1 MSTDMK
7 PLSAAS
13 CFAKRSPLLAFCF
26 LLLPFLFAQAW
37 AQTAESKGTITGRV
51 TNNTTHYALEGA
63 IIRVPG
69 TDLSTY
75 SQRGGTFS
83 MQVPAG
89 AQTIEVAYTG
99 LDDMRATVTVE
110 PNGTVTHDFDMTSK
124 IYVLDKFAV
133 KTVREGNASA
143 VQKQRIAINPKTVV
157 AADAYGVPA
166 ANPGELI
173 QRLPG
178 VSVEIVGSEVR
189 TLFIRGMGPDFIT
202 FQVDG
207 NQMAASQ
214 GTSAGRQFQI
224 EQMGTG
230 NIESVEIVKAN
241 TPDRDANAIA
251 GFVNLITR
259 RGFDLPGERTTLTG
273 GVLWRDRNSSSGQFK
288 DKPDNLDL
296 FGVQYSNSFSVGGGN
311 NNLGV
316 AFNFNRRRS
325 STTQDETGAAFNG
338 GPSEL
343 NTTNGL
349 YNSLWRQW
357 GAAGFFYPAIATNI
371 GLDLDYKLGPKSFAY
386 LRLAYNTNYQYQKM
400 HRWDIQVGSTP
411 ANFTPTSNSAFQ
423 EALPVASSFAQT
435 YSAAFT
441 KKSRNYSINPGMSL
455 NVWNGTGQLDVDF
468 SHSSAVIWYPGYHL
482 ITSKTTTPL
491 GWSLDFRG
499 GDQQLP
505 ALAQTS
511 GPSWSDPA
519 SYTIQNDAVTVW
531 HSPDTVDA
539 FKVDFRKDLE
549 VSLPTYLK
557 VGAKYWIDD
566 RAQDTNSQNYTWTGP
581 SGIGTYTDSIE
592 SQLSGRYGPFPFIAT
607 PNTGASN
614 DPVASP
620 YFTKT
625 SLDAYNGVV
634 GSRASDARFKEAIS
648 AVYAMAVVKI
658 NKLTLLGGLRFEE
671 TNTTGKGWVNTND
684 PTLAYNAGLSYDQN
698 VTNANA
704 RFSSGQTTVKGSYS
718 KVHPA
723 VQFTYEPLG
732 GLIFRGSFT
741 NSISRPPAANIL
753 PITTV
758 TLGTSTVTQGNPSL
772 KPFTSNNI
780 DFSVEKYFEP
790 VGLFSVGF
798 FNKQI
803 KDYIVTF
810 SSTIAAGADNGFNG
824 QYAGYTLNRAANIGS
839 AHTQGWEFDYQ
850 QQFSFLPAPFNGL
863 GVQAN
868 HTILKSEGN
877 YGAAFPAGVTGPLAG
892 MVPHQSN
899 IGLFYTGYGW
909 DVRLLSNIRSR
920 FIVGV
925 NNAAD
930 LSQSTYRDHRATLDF
945 KARYTFNA
953 RYDVFLNVDNV
964 TDVPTQT
971 GNYLGRELFTLW
983 QGTGFTLG
991 FNVRL

>member
-1 MSTDMK
+1 MK
-7 PLSAAS
+7 PVSITSRL
-13 CFAKRSPLLAFCF
+13 AKRSPLLAFCF
-26 LLLPFLFAQAW
+26 LLLPFLFAQAG
-37 AQTAESKGTITGRV
+37 AQTAENRGTITGRV
-51 TNNTTHYALEGA
+51 TNSTTHYALEGA
-63 IIRVPG
+63 IIRVKG
-69 TDLSTY
+69 ADLTTY
-75 SQRGGTFS
+75 TQRGGMFS
-83 MQVPAG
+83 IQVPAG
-89 AQTIEVAYTG
+89 SQTIEVSYTG
-99 LDDMRATVTVE
+99 LDDEEATVTVE
-110 PNGTVTHDFDMTSK
+110 PNATATHDFDMTSK
-124 IYVLDKFAV
+124 VYVLDKFSV

-189 TLFIRGMGPDFIT
+189 TLYLRGMGPDFVT

-241 TPDRDANAIA
+241 TPDRDANAVA

-259 RGFDLPGERTTLTG
+259 RGFDLPGERTTFTG
-273 GVLWRDRNSSSGQFK
+273 GVLWRDRNSSTGQFK

-296 FGVQYSNSFSVGGGN
+296 YGVQYSNSLSVLGGQ

-316 AFNFNRRRS
+316 AFNFNRRIS

-349 YNSLWRQW
+349 NNSLWRQW
-357 GAAGFFYPAIATNI
+357 GTAGFFYPAIATNA
-371 GLDLDYKLGPKSFAY
+371 GLDLDFKLGPKSYAY
-386 LRLAYNTNYQYQKM
+386 LRLGYNTNYQYQKM

-411 ANFTPTSNSAFQ
+411 ANFTPSSNSSFQ
-423 EALPVASSFAQT
+423 EALPVASSFAQS

-441 KKSRNYSINPGMSL
+441 KKSRNYSINPGVSL

-468 SHSSAVIWYPGYHL
+468 SHSNANIWYPGYHL
-482 ITSKTTTPL
+482 ITSKTTTPI

-505 ALAQTS
+505 VLAQTS

-519 SYTIQNDAVTVW
+519 NYTVQNDAVTVW

-539 FKVDFRKDLE
+539 LKVDLRKDLDF
-549 VSLPTYLK
+549 SLPTYIK

-592 SQLSGRYGPFPFIAT
+592 SQMSGRYGPFPFVAT
-607 PNTGASN
+607 PNTGAPN
-614 DPVASP
+614 DVFASP

-625 SLDAYNGVV
+625 ALDAYNGIV
-634 GSRASDARFKEAIS
+634 GSRGSDARFTEKIS
-648 AVYAMAVVKI
+648 AIYAMAVMKI
-658 NKLTLLGGLRFEE
+658 SKLTILAGARLEW
-671 TNTTGKGWVNTND
+671 TDTTGKGWINTND
-684 PTLAYNAGLSYDQN
+684 PTLAYSSSLSYDQN
-698 VTNANA
+698 INNAYA
-704 RFSSGQTTVKGSYS
+704 RFGAGQTTKHGSYH

-723 VQFTYEPLG
+723 VQFTYEPMG

-741 NSISRPPAANIL
+741 NSISRPPASNIL

-758 TLGTSTVTQGNPSL
+758 TLGTSTVTQGNPNL
-772 KPFTSNNI
+772 KPYTSNNI
-780 DFSVEKYFEP
+780 DLSVEKYFEP
-790 VGLFSVGF
+790 VGLLSVGF

-803 KDYIVTF
+803 RDYIVTF
-810 SSTIAAGADNGFNG
+810 SSTIASGTDNGFGG

-839 AHTQGWEFDYQ
+839 AHLQGWEFSYQ
-850 QQFSFLPAPFNGL
+850 QQFSFLPGALKGF

-877 YGAAFPAGVTGPLAG
+877 YGAAYPAGVTGPLAS

-899 IGLFYTGYGW
+899 IGVFYTGYGW

-920 FIVGV
+920 FIYAV
-925 NNAAD
+925 NNATD
-930 LSQSTYRDHRATLDF
+930 LSQSTYRDHRATMDF
-945 KARYTFNA
+945 KARYTFNR
-953 RYDVFLNVDNV
+953 RYDVFLNVDNL

-971 GNYLGRELFTLW
+971 ANYLGRELFTLW
-983 QGTGFTLG
+983 QGTGYTLG
-991 FNVRL
+991 FNIRL